1 MKLKKTKN
9 WIIAYSSPSSRPIRS
24 FQKGWLIAT
33 LRLPIMSI
41 KGTCLEVGLGGVQ
54 FGAIYLQ
61 QSKAKGQSKKR

>member
-1 MKLKKTKN
+1 
-9 WIIAYSSPSSRPIRS
+9 
-24 FQKGWLIAT
+24 
-33 LRLPIMSI
+33 MSI